1 MDNTLEQSAHI
12 DQQSSILAAMAIWE
26 VYLLDQGRSE
36 YTVKSFRGDIR
47 LLAKYLPPDKAIGD
61 ITTTDLNH
69 FIEWM
74 QNGRGKN
81 IPCSPKSLARR
92 ITTLKSFFRWLSEH
106 GCIATDPAEAILQR
120 SVISPLPEI
129 LDEDELE
136 SVLAAA
142 QNITTGDKADFRPY
156 ALLKLLLETGIKKS
170 ECLNLK
176 LAHVFSEN
184 GDNYIFVR
192 YPDQKDRNKERKIP
206 VSGEW
211 LLAYNEYLD
220 QYQPDEE
227 VFPWSPR
234 RLEYILE
241 DIGKA
246 AGLEKHLSFSM
257 CRWNSALIDWRSGM
271 EHDTIRQKLGIS
283 KIQWCEIKMKIRKLS
298 RQMDHLD
305 EGEETDAE
313 ESQE

>member
-12 DQQSSILAAMAIWE
+12 NQQSSINAAMAIWE

-36 YTVKSFRGDIR
+36 YTLKSFRGDIR
-47 LLAKYLPPDKAIGD
+47 LLAKYLPPDKTIGD

-69 FIEWM
+69 FIEWL

-92 ITTLKSFFRWLSEH
+92 ITTLKSYFRWLAEH
-106 GCIATDPAEAILQR
+106 GRISSDPAEAILQR

-129 LDEDELE
+129 LNEIELE
-136 SVLAAA
+136 SVLQAA
-142 QNITTGDKADFRPY
+142 QRTAEGDPADFRPY

-176 LAHVFSEN
+176 LAHIFSEN
-184 GDNYIFVR
+184 SENYIFVR

-206 VSGEW
+206 VTDEW
-211 LLAYNEYLD
+211 LLVYREYLN
-220 QYQPDEE
+220 QYQPAEE

-246 AGLEKHLSFSM
+246 ARLEKHLSFSM
-257 CRWNSALIDWRSGM
+257 CRWNSALIDWRGGM

-283 KIQWCEIKMKIRKLS
+283 KIQWREIKMKLRKLS
-298 RQMDHLD
+298 SQMNAP
-305 EGEETDAE
+305 GETED
-313 ESQE
+313 